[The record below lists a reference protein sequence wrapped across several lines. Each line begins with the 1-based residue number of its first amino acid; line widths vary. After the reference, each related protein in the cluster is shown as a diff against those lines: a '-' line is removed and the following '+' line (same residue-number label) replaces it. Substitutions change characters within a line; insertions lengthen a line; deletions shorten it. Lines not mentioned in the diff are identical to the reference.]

1 VVAEKTGG
9 KDKFFFSTSAFN
21 PDIFSKLKVP
31 KACAILTAAEA
42 FSQTTRA

>member
-1 VVAEKTGG
+1 LVVAEKTGG
-9 KDKFFFSTSAFN
+9 RKFFFSTSAFN
-21 PDIFSKLKVP
+21 PVIFSKLEVP